1 MEKTFKPM
9 MAIDREIEFKNLLLR
24 GFGIRKDNGGHDYYD
39 VIERKKIDSSNG
51 GVGYGDHKQTKA
63 ADNVLKKVLKQ
74 LEKDGYVV
82 MTKASMDCYKG
93 RFKAT
98 TYYLAEA

>member
-1 MEKTFKPM
+1 METTFKPM
-9 MAIDREIEFKNLLLR
+9 MAIDREIEFKNLLMR

-39 VIERKKIDSSNG
+39 VIKRKNIDSANG
-51 GVGYGDHKQTKA
+51 GVGYGDHERTKA

-82 MTKASMDCYKG
+82 MTKASLDNYKG

-98 TYYLAEA
+98 TYYLAEE

>member
-1 MEKTFKPM
+1 MEKNFKPM

-39 VIERKKIDSSNG
+39 VIERKKIDTANG
-51 GVGYGDHKQTKA
+51 GVGYGDHERTKA
-63 ADNVLKKVLKQ
+63 ADNVLKKVLKD
-74 LEKDGYVV
+74 LDKEGYVV
-82 MTKASMDCYKG
+82 MTKASMDSYKG

-98 TYYLAEA
+98 VYYLASE

>member
-1 MEKTFKPM
+1 METTFKPM
-9 MAIDREIEFKNLLLR
+9 MAIDREIEFKNILLR

-39 VIERKKIDSSNG
+39 VIERKKIDTANG
-51 GVGYGDHKQTKA
+51 GVGYGDHERTKA
-63 ADNVLKKVLKQ
+63 ADNVLKKVLKE
-74 LEKDGYVV
+74 LDKEGYVV
-82 MTKASMDCYKG
+82 MTKASMDCHTG

>member
-1 MEKTFKPM
+1 METTFKPM
-9 MAIDREIEFKNLLLR
+9 MAIDREIEFKNLLMR

-39 VIERKKIDSSNG
+39 IVERDKIATSTG
-51 GVGYGDHKQTKA
+51 CVGCSGYKSTKA
-63 ADNVLKKVLKQ
+63 ADNVLKKVIKELDK
-74 LEKDGYVV
+74 EGYVV
-82 MTKASMDCYKG
+82 MAKASQDCYKG

>member
-1 MEKTFKPM
+1 M

-39 VIERKKIDSSNG
+39 VIKRKNIDLANG
-51 GVGYGDHKQTKA
+51 GVGYGGHGRTKA

-82 MTKASMDCYKG
+82 MTKACLDCYKG
-93 RFKAT
+93 RFKAI
-98 TYYLAEA
+98 TYYLAEE

>member
-1 MEKTFKPM
+1 MTKKFKPM

-39 VIERKKIDSSNG
+39 VIERNKIDSANG
-51 GVGYGDHKQTKA
+51 CVGCGDHKHTKA
-63 ADNVLKKVLKQ
+63 ADNVLKKVLRELDK
-74 LEKDGYVV
+74 EGYVV

-98 TYYLAEA
+98 TYYLAEE

>member
-1 MEKTFKPM
+1 METTFKPM

-51 GVGYGDHKQTKA
+51 GVGYGDHKHTKA
-63 ADNVLKKVLKQ
+63 ADNVLKKVLKT
-74 LEKDGYVV
+74 LDKAGYVI
-82 MTKASMDCYKG
+82 MTKAAMDGYKG
-93 RFKAT
+93 RFRAV
-98 TYYLAEA
+98 TYYLAEE

>member
-1 MEKTFKPM
+1 METTFRPM

-39 VIERKKIDSSNG
+39 IVERNKIATSTG
-51 GVGYGDHKQTKA
+51 CVGYSKITTKA
-63 ADNVLKKVLKQ
+63 ADNVLKKVLKE
-74 LEKDGYVV
+74 LDKEGYVV
-82 MTKASMDCYKG
+82 MAKASQDCYKG

-98 TYYLAEA
+98 TYYLAEE

>member
-1 MEKTFKPM
+1 METKFKPM
-9 MAIDREIEFKNLLLR
+9 KAIDREIEFKNLLLR

-39 VIERKKIDSSNG
+39 VIEREKIDSSNG
-51 GVGYGDHKQTKA
+51 CVGCGYHKHTKA
-63 ADNVLKKVLKQ
+63 ADNVLKKILKE
-74 LEKDGYVV
+74 LDKEGYVV

-98 TYYLAEA
+98 TYYLAEE